1 MFTGLTV
8 WLSGAGHSSSAEV
21 GALRQPEG
29 LGMTPG
35 SERQTAEPADGD
47 PVVTPPDSEYQP
59 QGESPTSTVHLTDR
73 EMEILQY
80 LPTRL
85 STIEIAEC
93 LTISPNTVK
102 THLKSIYNKLAV
114 RSRNEAILQG
124 TRYHLIATNS
134 KWLVTH

>member
-1 MFTGLTV
+1 
-8 WLSGAGHSSSAEV
+8 
-21 GALRQPEG
+21 
-29 LGMTPG
+29 MTPG
-35 SERQTAEPADGD
+35 SEPQTPEPADGD
-47 PVVTPPDSEYQP
+47 PVVTPHESEYHTQD
-59 QGESPTSTVHLTDR
+59 ESSTSTIHLTDR

-80 LPTRL
+80 LPTRM

-124 TRYHLIATNS
+124 SRYHLIAKDS

>member
-1 MFTGLTV
+1 MI
-8 WLSGAGHSSSAEV
+8 
-21 GALRQPEG
+21 
-29 LGMTPG
+29 PG
-35 SERQTAEPADGD
+35 SEPQIAEPVGGD
-47 PVVTPPDSEYQP
+47 PVVASTDSEYRA
-59 QGESPTSTVHLTDR
+59 QGESAASTVHLTDR

-124 TRYHLIATNS
+124 TRYHLIPKNS
-134 KWLVTH
+134 NWLVTH